1 VAIALDA
8 QSNLAAAGI
17 AAAVVS
23 VPCLDLFAAQSDAY
37 RDAVLGT
44 APRIVIEAG
53 IRQGWDWLLRSNDHF
68 IGMTGFGASAPI
80 DDLYQHFGI
89 TADAAI
95 AAATSLIKNR

>member
-8 QSNLAAAGI
+8 QSNLAATGI

-44 APRIVIEAG
+44 APRIIIEAG
-53 IRQGWDWLLRSNDHF
+53 IRQSWEWLLRDHDHF
-68 IGMTGFGASAPI
+68 IGMSSFGASAPI

-89 TADAAI
+89 TADAAVE
-95 AAATSLIKNR
+95 AATSLIENR